1 MQNKEQ
7 ILELQAIFSRRH
19 IGILV
24 AMLLFMTNNIIINNN
39 NDGMKYISC
48 AVICLVLMLDVFFAY
63 FSFFHKYVLVVI
75 LRFAEMAIIGMMIS
89 DVGGT
94 GIGGMSD
101 LFVIMF
107 YAMFMIETVYMT
119 DLSDPGNRVKFA
131 LLGQIPYVIRI
142 LYIIISGESNYTA
155 HIVNTVIMGA
165 VSFMIMFSVTRYCGK
180 MQEYYDQCILSRD
193 RMLDRAK
200 DNTDKINESQNTIRE
215 ANEQLGIKKF
225 ELEEAYKRIN
235 VVNSN
240 NSLQNKFLRMLL
252 MSSLDLNQ
260 LISKAHAMFE
270 NDFHIDFSGLIFK
283 DKKIRRKYDS
293 GIDKFFDDEED
304 YIQFCDF
311 FLSSAFIYEHSG
323 IDGHFIDNDIS
334 YDEFPFFKKKGIS
347 AIAIKSIVAEDSR
360 YNCIYVLF
368 SANYNMFIDKV
379 DFLENIFG
387 QIDIVAKNLTLYH
400 KVEEMSIKDALT
412 GLYNRR
418 YLNLY
423 FNDHFVKEKNID
435 HNVTLAMLD
444 IDHFKNINDTYG
456 HLFGDQAIEHVS
468 GLIRDCT
475 EKHNGTGFRYGG
487 EEMVVIF
494 ENKTLEE
501 TVAIMDSLRNDIKNT
516 YIKNGDEAVCVKVS
530 VGVSAYPETTQQI
543 NTLIDRADKAMYYSK
558 QNGRDRLT
566 VDGTFEGEE

>member
-1 MQNKEQ
+1 
-7 ILELQAIFSRRH
+7 
-19 IGILV
+19 
-24 AMLLFMTNNIIINNN
+24 
-39 NDGMKYISC
+39 
-48 AVICLVLMLDVFFAY
+48 
-63 FSFFHKYVLVVI
+63 
-75 LRFAEMAIIGMMIS
+75 MAIIGMMIS

-347 AIAIKSIVAEDSR
+347 AIAIKSIVAENPR

-423 FNDHFVKEKNID
+423 FDDHFVKEKNID

>member
-24 AMLLFMTNNIIINNN
+24 AMLLFMTNNLIINNN

-48 AVICLVLMLDVFFAY
+48 AVICLVLMLDVFFAH

-94 GIGGMSD
+94 GVGGMSD

-142 LYIIISGESNYTA
+142 LYIIISGESIYTA

-180 MQEYYDQCILSRD
+180 MQEYYDQCVLSRD

-225 ELEEAYKRIN
+225 ELEEAYRRIN

-240 NSLQNKFLRMLL
+240 NNLQNKFLRMLL

-270 NDFHIDFSGLIFK
+270 NDFNIDFSGLIFK

-347 AIAIKSIVAEDSR
+347 AIAIKSIVAEDPR

>member
-24 AMLLFMTNNIIINNN
+24 AMLLFMTNNLIINNN

-48 AVICLVLMLDVFFAY
+48 AVICLVLMLDVFFCI

-94 GIGGMSD
+94 GVGGMSD

-225 ELEEAYKRIN
+225 ELEEAYRRIN

-270 NDFHIDFSGLIFK
+270 NDFNIDFSGLIFK

-347 AIAIKSIVAEDSR
+347 AIAIKSIVAENPR